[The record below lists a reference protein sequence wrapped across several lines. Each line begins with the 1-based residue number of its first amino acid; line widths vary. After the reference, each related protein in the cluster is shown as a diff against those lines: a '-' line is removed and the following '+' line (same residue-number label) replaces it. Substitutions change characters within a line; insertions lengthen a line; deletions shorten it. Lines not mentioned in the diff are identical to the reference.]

1 MFQATIEINI
11 HVYIRNRKLQQ
22 KIIHTR
28 ENTIKRIIKMSPSNT
43 ISRIGMQNT
52 TAAETEKWKSELKL
66 KVEKLL
72 NKS

>member
-1 MFQATIEINI
+1 
-11 HVYIRNRKLQQ
+11 
-22 KIIHTR
+22 
-28 ENTIKRIIKMSPSNT
+28 MSPSNT